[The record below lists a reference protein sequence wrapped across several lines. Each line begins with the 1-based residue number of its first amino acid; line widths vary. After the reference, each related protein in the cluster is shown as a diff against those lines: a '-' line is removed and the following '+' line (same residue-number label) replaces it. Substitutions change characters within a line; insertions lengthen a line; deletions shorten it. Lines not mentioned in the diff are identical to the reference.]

1 MALAGILSGDNK
13 LYEAAQG
20 EGRQKMC
27 KVLEKRDEKI
37 YMQFKSQFEEMDAEL
52 AENRAALEEKDAEIA
67 ALKAKLAELGH

>member
-1 MALAGILSGDNK
+1 
-13 LYEAAQG
+13 QG

-67 ALKAKLAELGH
+67 ALKAKLAELGY